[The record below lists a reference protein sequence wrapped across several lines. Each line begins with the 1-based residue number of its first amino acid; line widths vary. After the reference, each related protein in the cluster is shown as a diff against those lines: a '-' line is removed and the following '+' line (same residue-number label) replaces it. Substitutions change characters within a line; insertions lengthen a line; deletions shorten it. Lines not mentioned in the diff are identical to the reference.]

1 MSAGKETVVSS
12 FMHVHLVALRY
23 FAETV
28 RTGSMR
34 QAAERLH
41 VAASAVNRQILKLE
55 DQLQCKLFD
64 RLAEGV
70 RLTAAGEVLYHHVLR
85 LERDLDQAIS
95 QIDDLRGLRRGHVS
109 IASEDGI
116 GRDFVPP
123 VLAAFNRDFPRV
135 TFSFEIASAPEIL
148 DLVAEGSIDIG
159 IAMSPPVRTDVSVE
173 AKAEIPLGIISA
185 VDNPL
190 ARQPSLRLRDLAG
203 EPIIHAKSG
212 TGGGHDFYD
221 LISGMSSRNKFIE
234 TNASDF
240 ITNLVKAGLGVGIRS
255 PIGIM
260 REIRSGEVAFT
271 RLTDPQAR
279 SAYLTVYAK
288 PQRTLPIAG
297 AVLLERMKEH
307 VPIFATEVA
316 ALVAART
323 PAPAEGAPAT
333 ESVAASATAH

>member
-1 MSAGKETVVSS
+1 MSS

-23 FAETV
+23 FGETV

-70 RLTAAGEVLYHHVLR
+70 RLTAAGEVLYHHILR

-95 QIDDLRGLRRGHVS
+95 QIDDLRGLRRGHVA

-123 VLAAFNRDFPRV
+123 VLATFNRDFPRV

-148 DLVAEGSIDIG
+148 QMVADGAIDIG
-159 IAMSPPVRTDVSVE
+159 IAMSPPVRSDVSVE
-173 AKAEIPLGIISA
+173 AKAEMPLGVISA
-185 VDNPL
+185 RNNPL
-190 ARQPSLRLRDLAG
+190 ALRPSLRLRDLAG
-203 EPIIHAKSG
+203 EQLIHAKNG

-221 LISGMSSRNKFIE
+221 QISGSSRNRFIE

-240 ITNLVKAGLGVGIRS
+240 ITNLVKAGLGIGIRS

-260 REIRSGEVAFT
+260 REIESGEIAFT
-271 RLTDPQAR
+271 RVIDPQAKP
-279 SAYLTVYAK
+279 AYLTVYAK

-297 AVLLERMKEH
+297 AVLLERVKEH
-307 VPIFATEVA
+307 VPLFASRID
-316 ALVAART
+316 ALIART
-323 PAPAEGAPAT
+323 ASTVAEHPVIATVAVPAT
-333 ESVAASATAH
+333 GH